1 MSKVHVITQGCTANQ
16 ADSEIMQGLL
26 LEQGHSLVGEDEAEA
41 IVYNSCSVKGPTITA
56 FKKKLKLL
64 RERGKKVIV
73 AGCIPQSNRAMKE
86 LSGHSLLGT
95 DQVDKIG
102 EMVTDTLD
110 GQVLVNVE
118 KSDLIRINLPKVRT
132 VSFIE
137 AVPILQGCLSSC
149 TFCKT
154 KHARG
159 NAFSYPAHDIVRK
172 ISNSVR
178 DGVKEIWL
186 TSQDNSV
193 YGLENDTNLAE
204 LLDAIDSIDRDF
216 KVRVGMANPKHM
228 LPYLPALIS
237 AFQRDSVYKFLH
249 LPLQAG
255 SDGVLEDMKRGY
267 TVDEFMSIVTAF
279 RKAIPM
285 ISISTD
291 IICGF
296 PTETD
301 ADFEKT
307 LAVVEEMRPDTINIS
322 RFWPMEGTPARRMKQ
337 IEGGV
342 IKDRTR
348 RMTELFH
355 SVALARNKEW
365 IGWSGAVFIDE
376 EGTHG
381 SWKGRNYAYKQVV
394 VQSSENLLGKS
405 IMVKVVD
412 ASSLDAKAE
421 IVAR

>member
-26 LEQGHSLVGEDEAEA
+26 LKQGHSLVGEDEADA

-56 FKKKLKLL
+56 FKKKLKSL
-64 RERGKKVIV
+64 RDAGKKVIV
-73 AGCIPQSNRAMKE
+73 AGCIPQSNKGMGE

-102 EMVTDTLD
+102 DVVDGTLS
-110 GQVLVNVE
+110 GQVVSHLE
-118 KSDLIRINLPKVRT
+118 KSDLVRINLPSVRS

-159 NAFSYPAHDIVRK
+159 NAFSYPMNDIVRK
-172 ISNSVR
+172 ISSSVKE
-178 DGVKEIWL
+178 GVKEIWL

-193 YGLENDTNLAE
+193 YGFENGTNLAE
-204 LLDAIDSIDRDF
+204 LLVAIDSIDRDF

-237 AFQRDSVYKFLH
+237 AFKLDSVYKFLH

-255 SDGVLEDMKRGY
+255 SDRVLEEMKRGY
-267 TVDEFMSIVTAF
+267 TVKEFMSIVDAF
-279 RKAIPM
+279 RKEIPS

-296 PTETD
+296 PTESD
-301 ADFEKT
+301 ADFEET
-307 LAVVEEMRPDTINIS
+307 LSVVKEMRPDTINIS
-322 RFWPMEGTPARRMKQ
+322 RFWPMEGTPAKRMKQ

-342 IKDRTR
+342 IKERTR

-355 SVALARNKEW
+355 SVALDRNKEW
-365 IGWSGAVFIDE
+365 IGWSGKVFIDE
-376 EGTHG
+376 EGTPG

-394 VQSSENLLGKS
+394 VRSSENLLGKS
-405 IMVKVVD
+405 ISVKVID
-412 ASSLDAKAE
+412 ASSFDVKAE
-421 IVAR
+421 IVSE

>member
-1 MSKVHVITQGCTANQ
+1 
-16 ADSEIMQGLL
+16 MQGLL
-26 LEQGHSLVGEDEAEA
+26 LKQGHSLVGEDEADA

-56 FKKKLKLL
+56 FKKKLKSL
-64 RERGKKVIV
+64 RDAGKKVIV
-73 AGCIPQSNRAMKE
+73 AGCIPQSNKGMGE

-102 EMVTDTLD
+102 DVVDGTLS
-110 GQVLVNVE
+110 GQVVSHLE
-118 KSDLIRINLPKVRT
+118 KSDLVRINLPSVRS

-159 NAFSYPAHDIVRK
+159 NAFSYPMNDIVRK
-172 ISNSVR
+172 ISSSVKE
-178 DGVKEIWL
+178 GVKEIWL

-193 YGLENDTNLAE
+193 YGFENGTNLAE
-204 LLDAIDSIDRDF
+204 LLVAIDSIDRDF

-237 AFQRDSVYKFLH
+237 AFKLDSVYKFLH

-255 SDGVLEDMKRGY
+255 SDRVLEEMKRGY
-267 TVDEFMSIVTAF
+267 TVKEFMSIVDAF
-279 RKAIPM
+279 RKEIPS

-296 PTETD
+296 PTESD
-301 ADFEKT
+301 ADFEET
-307 LAVVEEMRPDTINIS
+307 LSVVKEMRPDTINIS
-322 RFWPMEGTPARRMKQ
+322 RFWPMEGTPAKRMKQ

-342 IKDRTR
+342 IKERTR

-355 SVALARNKEW
+355 SVALDRNKEW
-365 IGWSGAVFIDE
+365 IGWSGKVFIDE
-376 EGTHG
+376 EGTPG

-394 VQSSENLLGKS
+394 VRSSENLLGKS
-405 IMVKVVD
+405 ISVKVID
-412 ASSLDAKAE
+412 ASSFDVKAE
-421 IVAR
+421 IVSE

>member
-1 MSKVHVITQGCTANQ
+1 
-16 ADSEIMQGLL
+16 LL
-26 LEQGHSLVGEDEAEA
+26 KQGHSLVGEDEADA

-56 FKKKLKLL
+56 FKKKLKSL
-64 RERGKKVIV
+64 RDAGKKVIV
-73 AGCIPQSNRAMKE
+73 AGCIPQSNKGMGE

-102 EMVTDTLD
+102 DVVDGTLS
-110 GQVLVNVE
+110 GQVVSHLE
-118 KSDLIRINLPKVRT
+118 KSDLVRINLPSVRS

-159 NAFSYPAHDIVRK
+159 NAFSYPMNDIVRK
-172 ISNSVR
+172 ISSSVKE
-178 DGVKEIWL
+178 GVKEIWL

-193 YGLENDTNLAE
+193 YGFENGTNLAE
-204 LLDAIDSIDRDF
+204 LLVAIDSIDRDF

-237 AFQRDSVYKFLH
+237 AFKLDSVYKFLH

-255 SDGVLEDMKRGY
+255 SDRVLEEMKRGY
-267 TVDEFMSIVTAF
+267 TVKEFMSIVDAF
-279 RKAIPM
+279 RKEIPS

-296 PTETD
+296 PTESD
-301 ADFEKT
+301 ADFEET
-307 LAVVEEMRPDTINIS
+307 LSVVKEMRPDTINIS
-322 RFWPMEGTPARRMKQ
+322 RFWPMEGTPAKRMKQ

-342 IKDRTR
+342 IKERTR

-355 SVALARNKEW
+355 SVALDRNKEW
-365 IGWSGAVFIDE
+365 IGWSGKVFIDE
-376 EGTHG
+376 EGTPG

-394 VQSSENLLGKS
+394 VRSSENLLGKS
-405 IMVKVVD
+405 ISVKVID
-412 ASSLDAKAE
+412 ASSFDVKAE
-421 IVAR
+421 IVSE